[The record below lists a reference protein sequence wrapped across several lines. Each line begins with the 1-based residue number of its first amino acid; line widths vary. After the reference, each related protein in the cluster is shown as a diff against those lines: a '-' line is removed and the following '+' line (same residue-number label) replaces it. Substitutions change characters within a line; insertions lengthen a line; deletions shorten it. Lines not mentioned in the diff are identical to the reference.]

1 MMPRFRFAPHG
12 RERLHELE
20 RLLNEAYGA
29 PESLLGNQVDPLD
42 EAVYI
47 ILSFQTDLA
56 RFKETW
62 QKLRSTFPRWSDVEQ
77 VALDDLSAALR
88 SGGLHRQKATAIKR
102 LLRAVRRQFGK
113 LSLDALHRMSDAEA
127 ERTLTRLPGMSWK
140 GARCVVLYSLD
151 REVFPIDG
159 NSFRVLQRAGVI
171 PLSAVY
177 RRLSL
182 HDAIQE
188 AVDPKLRRRFH
199 VNLVVHGQEVC
210 LPQRPHCEA
219 CPAASLC
226 PRRGLPPRP
235 PAAQPSRAAVP
246 ELTMSTRRALAVRSG
261 GSNSRRSSPDHAPVA
276 G

>member
-1 MMPRFRFAPHG
+1 MPRFRFAPHG
-12 RERLHELE
+12 RVRLHELE
-20 RLLNEAYGA
+20 RLLDQSYGA
-29 PESLLGNQVDPLD
+29 PESLLGNQADPLD

-77 VALDDLSAALR
+77 ATLNDLSAALR

-102 LLRAVRRQFGK
+102 LLRAVRRQFGEF
-113 LSLDALHRMSDAEA
+113 SLDALRHMSDAEA

-140 GARCVVLYSLD
+140 GARCVLLYSLD

-188 AVDPKLRRRFH
+188 AVDPRLRRRFH

-210 LPQRPHCEA
+210 LPQSPRCEA

-226 PRRGLPPRP
+226 PRRGLPSKP
-235 PAAQPSRAAVP
+235 PDPAPSRVAAA
-246 ELTMSTRRALAVRSG
+246 ELTMSTPRKLPVQSG
-261 GSNSRRSSPDHAPVA
+261 GSSPRTSPPGHAAVA

>member
-1 MMPRFRFAPHG
+1 MTPRFRFAPHG
-12 RERLHELE
+12 LGRLHELE

-29 PESLLGNQVDPLD
+29 PESLLGNHANPLD

-77 VALDDLSAALR
+77 ATLNELSAVLR
-88 SGGLHRQKATAIKR
+88 RGGLHRQKARTIKR
-102 LLRAVRRQFGK
+102 LLRAVRRQFGD
-113 LSLDALHRMSDAEA
+113 LSLGALHPMGDVEA
-127 ERTLTRLPGMSWK
+127 ERGLTRLPGMSWK
-140 GARCVVLYSLD
+140 GARCVLLYSLD

-159 NSFRVLQRAGVI
+159 NSFRVLRRAGVI

-182 HDAIQE
+182 HDAIQD
-188 AVDPKLRRRFH
+188 AIAPKLRRPLH
-199 VNLVVHGQEVC
+199 VNLVVHGQETC
-210 LPQRPHCEA
+210 LPQRPRCEA

-226 PRRGLPPRP
+226 RRRGLSSRLPDPGRSRVAVAAITLSSRRQVPIRSGESIYRTSPPRH
-235 PAAQPSRAAVP
+235 AAV
-246 ELTMSTRRALAVRSG
+246 RG
-261 GSNSRRSSPDHAPVA
+261 
-276 G
+276 

>member
-20 RLLNEAYGA
+20 CLLDQAHGA
-29 PESLLGNQVDPLD
+29 PESLLGNQADPLD

-77 VALDDLSAALR
+77 ATLNDLSAALR

-102 LLRAVRRQFGK
+102 LLRAVRRQFGE
-113 LSLDALHRMSDAEA
+113 LSLDALHQMGDAEA

-140 GARCVVLYSLD
+140 GARCVLLYSLH

-182 HDAIQE
+182 HDAVQE
-188 AVDPKLRRRFH
+188 AVDPWLRRRFH

-210 LPQRPHCEA
+210 LPQRPRCEA

-226 PRRGLPPRP
+226 PRRGLPWQPTDP
-235 PAAQPSRAAVP
+235 SPSRVAVA
-246 ELTMSTRRALAVRSG
+246 ELTVSSRQQAQSG
-261 GSNSRRSSPDHAPVA
+261 GSFSRRSPPDQVAVA

>member
-1 MMPRFRFAPHG
+1 MTLRFRFAPHG

-20 RLLNEAYGA
+20 RLLHETYGA
-29 PESLLGNQVDPLD
+29 PEIVLGNQLDPLD

-62 QKLRSTFPRWSDVEQ
+62 QRLRSRFPRWIDVEQ
-77 VALDDLSAALR
+77 ATLDDLSAALR

-102 LLRAVRRQFGK
+102 LLRAVRHQFGEP
-113 LSLDALHRMSDAEA
+113 SLGALHQMGDAEA

-140 GARCVVLYSLD
+140 GARCVLLYSLD
-151 REVFPIDG
+151 RKVFPIDG

-171 PLSAVY
+171 ALSAVY

-188 AVDPKLRRRFH
+188 AIDPELRRRFH

-210 LPQRPHCEA
+210 LPQRPRCEA
-219 CPAASLC
+219 CPAGSVCL
-226 PRRGLPPRP
+226 RRGLPSRVPDPRP
-235 PAAQPSRAAVP
+235 SRVAVAELAISSRREPSSGAAV
-246 ELTMSTRRALAVRSG
+246 RASGDLHPDDLAV
-261 GSNSRRSSPDHAPVA
+261 A